1 VRDSGWVEL
10 AGIQLLPQHQSQG
23 IGTQIVRDLAN
34 EAGASRQRF
43 ELNVEKDT
51 LRARALYERLGMVW
65 ESETQDEDHMIWP
78 LSD

>member
-1 VRDSGWVEL
+1 VRDSGCVEL

-43 ELNVEKDT
+43 ELNVEKDNP
-51 LRARALYERLGMVW
+51 RARALYERLGMVW